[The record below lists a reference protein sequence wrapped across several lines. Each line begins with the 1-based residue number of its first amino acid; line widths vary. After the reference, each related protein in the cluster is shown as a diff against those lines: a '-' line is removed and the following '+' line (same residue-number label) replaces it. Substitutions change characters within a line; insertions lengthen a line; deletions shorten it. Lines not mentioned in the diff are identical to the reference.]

1 MKAEWMR
8 KCSWAVSR
16 SGKGG
21 SAAHPQQREQR
32 EMISSGHGNQLLSQ
46 GGGAGLLEEDAQ
58 GGTQVSLS
66 SQQTKQQSLSR
77 SWNERLSTQR

>member
-1 MKAEWMR
+1 MKAEWMG

-16 SGKGG
+16 SGKGR
-21 SAAHPQQREQR
+21 SATHPQQREQR
-32 EMISSGHGNQLLSQ
+32 ETISSGPGNQLLWK
-46 GGGAGLLEEDAQ
+46 GGGAGLCEEDAQ

-77 SWNERLSTQR
+77 SGNERLSTQR